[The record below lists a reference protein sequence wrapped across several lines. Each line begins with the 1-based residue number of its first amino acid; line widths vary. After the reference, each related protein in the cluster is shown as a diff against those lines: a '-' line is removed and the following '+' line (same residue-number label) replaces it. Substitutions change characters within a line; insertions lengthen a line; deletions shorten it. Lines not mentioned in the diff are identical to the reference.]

1 MGAASRA
8 LAVIAR
14 GGGVIVKGRLV
25 GVQGVS
31 IGALV
36 FLYLPIAVLIVFSF
50 NDSRLSAVWQGFT
63 FRWYGAMLADDALLA
78 AIGNSLV
85 VGLWSTVIAAVLGLL
100 AAIGLERLDPA
111 RGRFVETAL
120 VLPLVIPEIMM
131 GVALMLFFVMA
142 LVPLGLVS
150 ITVGHAAM
158 NVPVVMVIVRAR
170 LRKMDPKLEEA
181 ARDLGA
187 TPWQAFR
194 RVTLPLLLPSIIG
207 AVLMAFTI
215 SLDDFIVAFFT
226 AGPGSTTLPLKV
238 YSMVKSGV
246 SPAINALSAVL
257 VLVSMLLI
265 GVSLWFQRK
274 GGVTVFR
281 A

>member
-1 MGAASRA
+1 MVA
-8 LAVIAR
+8 LA
-14 GGGVIVKGRLV
+14 L
-25 GVQGVS
+25 
-31 IGALV
+31 
-36 FLYLPIAVLIVFSF
+36 LYLPIAVLIVFSF
-50 NDSRLSAVWQGFT
+50 NDSRLSAAWQGFT
-63 FRWYGAMLADDALLA
+63 VRWYRVMLGDDALLA

-85 VGLWSTVIAAVLGLL
+85 VGFWSTALATILGLL
-100 AAIGLERLDPA
+100 AAVSLERLAPA
-111 RGRFVETAL
+111 RRRLVETTLL
-120 VLPLVIPEIMM
+120 VPLVIPEIMM

-142 LVPLGLVS
+142 MIPLGLMT
-150 ITVGHAAM
+150 ITIGHAAM
-158 NVPVVMVIVRAR
+158 NVPLVMVIVRAR
-170 LRKMDPKLEEA
+170 LHKLDPKLEEA

-194 RVTLPLLLPSIIG
+194 RVTLPLLVPSIIG

-257 VLVSMLLI
+257 VVVSMGLI
-265 GVSLWFQRK
+265 ALSLWFQRK
-274 GGVTVFR
+274 APVPSPSSGGR
-281 A
+281 GQG